1 MLAGRSSSL
10 DTCFKFLE
18 NRSLGCPRAQFRFK
32 SEARPVTTVC
42 VCEETSRS
50 AAIKHRGECSGNGF
64 SLCPGRFCLCLCHVL
79 AQLADG
85 GSELQLLPRV
95 SASIEM
101 RIPGTPRAN
110 GGAENS
116 TPLPPHTHSS
126 GVFYRYI
133 VGMPVGSLNQPHV
146 GAACDMTLF

>member
-1 MLAGRSSSL
+1 M
-10 DTCFKFLE
+10 
-18 NRSLGCPRAQFRFK
+18 
-32 SEARPVTTVC
+32 TTVC

-64 SLCPGRFCLCLCHVL
+64 SLCPGRFCLCRCHVL

-85 GSELQLLPRV
+85 GSELRLLPRV
-95 SASIEM
+95 GASIEM

-116 TPLPPHTHSS
+116 SLFPPLTHTHTAQ

-146 GAACDMTLF
+146 GPACDLTLF